1 MGQGVLL
8 VRGGGGR
15 DSPQGEGLLPP
26 RQGKEEQAGVQ
37 RARRLYWQA

>member
-8 VRGGGGR
+8 VLGGGGR

-26 RQGKEEQAGVQ
+26 RQGYEEQLEDQGP
-37 RARRLYWQA
+37 RRVY